1 MITDLTYIHDL
12 SCPRHQGL
20 GHSLQISCQ
29 LEQYMYN
36 VHNVLLLHTIYS
48 TLWDMPKPMFSVQN
62 MYVF

>member
-20 GHSLQISCQ
+20 RHSLQIGCQ
-29 LEQYMYN
+29 LEQHVYN
-36 VHNVLLLHTIYS
+36 VHNVLLHTIYIMY

-62 MYVF
+62 I